1 MLKIL
6 IKATGETQEVTRNV
20 AFDLIDRELATLLP
34 IVGTK
39 TVDRAEDAPLY
50 LNRQM
55 RASTRRKK
63 LRK

>member
-20 AFDLIDRELATLLP
+20 AFDLIDRGLATLLP
-34 IVGTK
+34 IAGTK

-55 RASTRRKK
+55 RASIRRRKRQK
-63 LRK
+63 